1 MEKVTDAFSL
11 ETDRQTSTAPLRRF
25 RHHAMATTFEI
36 HVVEPDAT
44 FAGQAAAEAF
54 AELDRLEQE
63 LSRFIETSDI
73 SRINRLAAGEAIG
86 VGPAALECLK
96 TARQVTSQTEGAFD
110 VTIGPLLDWWRV
122 NEGVE
127 DPDLDPGFRAARARC
142 GMHRLQID
150 EAARVIGVA
159 GGVTNDGVCVDL
171 GGIGKGHAVDRM
183 AALLREWGIASSLVH
198 GGHSTAY
205 GMGADWTLALRDPAD
220 PQRVLERV
228 SLRDQALSGSGLLI
242 HGRHIIDPRA
252 DRPAGGPSDRVAAW
266 AIAPT
271 AALSDALSTAFM
283 VMTREEIEST
293 CHRRDGVTAMRLVT
307 GANRS
312 ELERFGFE
320 SRG

>member
-1 MEKVTDAFSL
+1 MDKATDAFSL
-11 ETDRQTSTAPLRRF
+11 GTDRRTPTAPLRRF

-36 HVVEPDAT
+36 IVVELDAT

-73 SRINRLAAGEAIG
+73 SRINRLAAGEATG

-96 TARQVTSQTEGAFD
+96 TAREVTSLTDGAFD
-110 VTIGPLLDWWRV
+110 VTIGPLLEWWRE
-122 NEGVE
+122 NDGVE
-127 DPDLDPGFRAARARC
+127 APDFDLGFQAARARC

-150 EAARVIGVA
+150 EAARVISVA
-159 GGVTNDGVCVDL
+159 GGAGGDGVCVDL

-198 GGHSTAY
+198 GGHSTAR

-228 SLRDQALSGSGLLI
+228 SLKDRALSGSGLLI

-252 DRPAGGPSDRVAAW
+252 NRPAAGVAAW
-266 AIAPT
+266 AMAPT
-271 AALSDALSTAFM
+271 ATLSDALSTAFM

-293 CHRRDGVTAMRLVT
+293 CRRSDGVAAMRLVT

-312 ELERFGFE
+312 NLERFGFG
-320 SRG
+320 SPG